1 MEFLRCSGR
10 WLYVMLKDG
19 GQPYR
24 IGGAAVRFGRRE
36 QNPLWTFV
44 GLAIV
49 ATVML
54 FTYVVGDYEYLLN
67 DTGVTITRGRGIT
80 FLMRR

>member
-1 MEFLRCSGR
+1 M
-10 WLYVMLKDG
+10 
-19 GQPYR
+19 
-24 IGGAAVRFGRRE
+24 RFGRRE

-49 ATVML
+49 STVML